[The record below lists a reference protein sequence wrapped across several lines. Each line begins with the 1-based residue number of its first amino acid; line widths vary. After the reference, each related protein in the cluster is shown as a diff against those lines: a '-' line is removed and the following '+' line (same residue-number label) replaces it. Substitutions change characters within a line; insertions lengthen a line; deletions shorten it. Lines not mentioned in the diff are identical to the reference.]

1 MTPLMEKTLEAI
13 RGWPRN
19 RQDAAAELLLALDR
33 LRPSAH
39 RASAEELAAIDEAL
53 EQVARGE
60 RASQAKSKTKW
71 REAKRLDEVTQARR
85 VRRAARVAKYDIDEV
100 MQRVAEQ
107 TRKDRKGHVLRD
119 PRGSL

>member
-39 RASAEELAAIDEAL
+39 RASAEELAA
-53 EQVARGE
+53 
-60 RASQAKSKTKW
+60 ST
-71 REAKRLDEVTQARR
+71 KRLSRL
-85 VRRAARVAKYDIDEV
+85 RAASVPVRPSQKQNGARQSV
-100 MQRVAEQ
+100 
-107 TRKDRKGHVLRD
+107 
-119 PRGSL
+119 

>member
-71 REAKRLDEVTQARR
+71 REAKSRR
-85 VRRAARVAKYDIDEV
+85 SDA
-100 MQRVAEQ
+100 
-107 TRKDRKGHVLRD
+107 
-119 PRGSL
+119 S